1 VTARKSAP
9 ELHLDFAE
17 EFFGAFW
24 KRWRGGERP
33 RFEEFAATFQEMA
46 NPLGAVAQAFAGRL
60 VTVRQAEAS
69 GGVVANI
76 VLLPRMIALSEEVE
90 VNRRFMFARAAL
102 AGAMIA
108 TGREVPQEELAYLQ
122 FTASI
127 AIELGQNHSGFRERI
142 MSAAWLELNS
152 RPTPSDM
159 RGPEEFLECY
169 RQDALRSVIDGR
181 WKGFPN
187 NAHQSI
193 KGKRRRGMTSPPV
206 LLFGGPLPPSELA
219 QALEDAANADK
230 EKNAVASDATEVDAP
245 VKDHVKRLLLE
256 EDEYRAAMPENAFEK
271 VMFAE
276 KYEGGLRKTDGED
289 DMDDQQD
296 SLDAVDLRELIR
308 GGPEVHS
315 VYKADI
321 GDAEGI
327 PDVAT
332 TAPGEHSIQ
341 YDEWDHSQRAYRK
354 NWVTIYP
361 SALPGCAVD
370 YANELRTRLG
380 GTITRSMR
388 HLERRRTERRS
399 LNRQLDGNHIDIAA
413 VVDDH
418 AMLKS
423 GHSPSGRIYTHQ
435 PRLDRDQATTVL
447 LDLSL
452 SSDSWIGDRR
462 VLDVEREAAYV
473 LGEIA
478 DRLGDSLQIL
488 AYASNTRNLCRIW
501 EIKGWDE
508 HWRLGRRRL
517 GLLKPQGY
525 TRIGPA
531 IRHATAELMETSAR
545 RKHMILIT
553 DAKPT
558 DFDRYEGSH
567 GVHDVR
573 QAVREATHNGI
584 GVHAL
589 GIDPKCAGILPVMF
603 GVRGWKLLRSLA
615 DLPEA
620 LVSAYGE
627 LG

>member
-1 VTARKSAP
+1 MAKRKAPP

-33 RFEEFAATFQEMA
+33 RFEEFAANFDEMA

-60 VTVRQAEAS
+60 VSVRQAEAS
-69 GGVVANI
+69 GGVVKNV
-76 VLLPRMIALSEEVE
+76 VLLPRMIALSNEVE

-108 TGREVPQEELAYLQ
+108 IGREVPQEDLAYLE
-122 FTASI
+122 FTACI
-127 AIELGQNHSGFRERI
+127 AIELGKIHSGFRKRI
-142 MSAAWLELNS
+142 MSAAWLELDS
-152 RPTPSDM
+152 RPTPSEM
-159 RGPEEFLECY
+159 SGPEEAMECH
-169 RQDALRSVIDGR
+169 RQDALRAVIDGR
-181 WKGFPN
+181 WQGFPEGS
-187 NAHQSI
+187 QKSL
-193 KGKRRRGMTSPPV
+193 KGRRKRGMASPPL

-219 QALEDAANADK
+219 AALEAAEVME
-230 EKNAVASDATEVDAP
+230 EKNGVASDATEVDAP
-245 VKDHVKRLLLE
+245 AKDHVKRLLLE
-256 EDEYRAAMPENAFEK
+256 EDEYRAAMPESAFEK

-289 DMDDQQD
+289 DMDEQQD

-327 PDVAT
+327 PDVANA
-332 TAPGEHSIQ
+332 APGERSLR

-354 NWVTIYP
+354 DWVTLYP
-361 SALPGCAVD
+361 SELPGCAID

-380 GTITRSMR
+380 GTITRSLR

-418 AMLKS
+418 ALLKS

-452 SSDSWIGDRR
+452 SADSWIGDRR

-488 AYASNTRNLCRIW
+488 AYASNTRNLCRVW
-501 EIKGWDE
+501 EIKGWE
-508 HWRLGRRRL
+508 EPWRLGRRRL

-531 IRHATAELMETSAR
+531 IRHATAELMNHSAR
-545 RKHMILIT
+545 RKHMILVT

-558 DFDRYEGSH
+558 DFDRYEGNH

-573 QAVREATHNGI
+573 QAVRESTNSGI

>member
-1 VTARKSAP
+1 MVKRKAPP

-24 KRWRGGERP
+24 KRWRGGPRP
-33 RFEEFAATFQEMA
+33 RFEEFAAIYPDMA
-46 NPLGAVAQAFAGRL
+46 NPLSAVAQAFAGRL

-69 GGVVANI
+69 GGISGNVI
-76 VLLPRMIALSEEVE
+76 LLPRMIALAEEVE
-90 VNRRFMFARAAL
+90 VNRRFLFARAAL
-102 AGAMIA
+102 AGAMVA
-108 TGREVPQEELAYLQ
+108 TGHEAPQDELGFLEFATRTAVELAQ
-122 FTASI
+122 QHA
-127 AIELGQNHSGFRERI
+127 GFRERI
-142 MSAAWLELNS
+142 LASAQLELNS
-152 RPTPSDM
+152 RPHPSEM
-159 RGPEEFLECY
+159 RGKEEAIEGF
-169 RQDALRSVIDGR
+169 RQDALRMVIDGELR
-181 WKGFPN
+181 SFPAQASKSLKGR
-187 NAHQSI
+187 
-193 KGKRRRGMTSPPV
+193 KRRSMISPPV
-206 LLFGGPLPPSELA
+206 LLFGGPLQASELA
-219 QALEDAANADK
+219 AAQEELAKSEETNGVAADA
-230 EKNAVASDATEVDAP
+230 SEVDAP

-256 EDEYRAAMPENAFEK
+256 EDEYAAALPEHAFEK

-276 KYEGGLRKTDGED
+276 KYEGGNRRTDGED
-289 DMDDQQD
+289 DMDEHQD

-315 VYKADI
+315 VYRADI
-321 GDAEGI
+321 GDVDGI
-327 PDVAT
+327 PDVASA
-332 TAPGEHSIQ
+332 APNERSLR
-341 YDEWDHSQRAYRK
+341 YDEWDDSQRAYRK
-354 NWVTIYP
+354 NWVTLYP
-361 SALPGCAVD
+361 SELPGSALD
-370 YANELRTRLG
+370 YANELRTKLA
-380 GTITRSMR
+380 GTISRSLR

-399 LNRQLDGNHIDIAA
+399 LNRQLDGNHIDISA

-418 AMLKS
+418 ALLRS

-452 SSDSWIGDRR
+452 SADSWIGDRR

-478 DRLGDSLQIL
+478 DRMGDSLQIL
-488 AYASNTRNLCRIW
+488 AYASNTRNLCRVW
-501 EIKGWDE
+501 EIKGWKDS
-508 HWRLGRRRL
+508 WARGRQRL

-531 IRHATAELMETSAR
+531 IRHATAELAKNPAR

-573 QAVREATHNGI
+573 QAVREATHDGI

-620 LVSAYGE
+620 LVAAYGE